1 MFEQDRVRRAQYVV
15 DDLRRNETLTGYT
28 WIMDNRGFSESDLKE
43 IIEGDG
49 YRWMDSKGGEKW
61 GVKSRFQRLLPGEPR
76 ESGIPDVSSDPLTTF
91 LGKLDGAEPNLR
103 GTVSID
109 ISGISH
115 ARPGE
120 WEGLAA
126 GRGWKAV
133 ESDGRGRDGHLYW
146 KFARVGTTPVDDIG
160 NEFIHGPPLGELR
173 KHEAAVRTDRWCA
186 REVGIDPLS
195 DAELDKARATHKR
208 LNKQAIKYGALFTI
222 PFLVCVVFLLAA
234 IGSGESAALLLV
246 AVVAVPT
253 VIGLVLTI
261 RSTKRL
267 KRATKR
273 YRDAYTKVAAAAF
286 GKQVPT

>member
-1 MFEQDRVRRAQYVV
+1 M
-15 DDLRRNETLTGYT
+15 TGVT
-28 WIMDNRGFSESDLKE
+28 SIMDDRGLPESDLKE
-43 IIEGDG
+43 VIEGDG
-49 YRWMDSKGGEKW
+49 YRWMDSKGGKKW
-61 GVKSRFQRLLPGEPR
+61 GVKARFQRLLPGESR
-76 ESGIPDVSSDPLTTF
+76 EPEISEVSADPLTNF

-133 ESDGRGRDGHLYW
+133 ESDERGPDGHLYW
-146 KFARVGTTPVDDIG
+146 KFARVGTTPISDIG

-173 KHEAAVRTDRWCA
+173 KHEAAVRTARWCE
-186 REVGIDPLS
+186 REFGIDPLS
-195 DAELDKARATHKR
+195 DAELDKARVTHKR

-222 PFLVCVVFLLAA
+222 PFLICVVFLLAA

-253 VIGLVLTI
+253 VIGLVLAI

-267 KRATKR
+267 KRETKR

-286 GKQVPT
+286 GKEVPT